1 MEKAYTNKA
10 LDDKR
15 TKRTSMGIK
24 KHKAIKNFIIY
35 TILILG
41 AFVVIYPFFFMIIN
55 SVKTGPEIMHYP
67 NALPE
72 KISLNGYIG
81 VFKSLNVPRLF
92 INTIFISGSVT
103 ILNTLFSSMVAYGIV
118 KTQIPGRKALFKII
132 LGSMMIPGILL
143 LIPTYMMMY
152 NWNWINTYRVLI
164 IPAGISAYNIF
175 LMMQFMKQINN
186 AYLEAARI
194 DGASEWQIFW
204 KIVLPMSKPAL
215 ATIMILTFMGSWND
229 FFGPLLYL
237 RDESLMTL
245 QLGLYRFS
253 SSIPGKHIE
262 QLWAATTMISIPV
275 VIVFFFLQKN
285 FIKAFTGIGLK

>member
-1 MEKAYTNKA
+1 MERTYECKYVDNK
-10 LDDKR
+10 K
-15 TKRTSMGIK
+15 IK
-24 KHKAIKNFIIY
+24 KGIRIKRHKVIKNFIIY
-35 TILILG
+35 AILISG
-41 AFVVIYPFFFMIIN
+41 AFVVIYPFFFMVIN
-55 SVKTGPEIMHYP
+55 SLKTGPEIMHHP
-67 NALPE
+67 NALPRE
-72 KISLNGYIG
+72 ISLKGYIG
-81 VFKSLNVPRLF
+81 VFKLLDVPRLF
-92 INTIFISGSVT
+92 LNTIFISGSVT
-103 ILNTLFSSMVAYGIV
+103 ILNTIFSSMVAYGIV
-118 KTQIPGRKALFKII
+118 KTQIPGRKVLFKII

-164 IPAGISAYNIF
+164 IPAAISAYNIF
-175 LMMQFMKQINN
+175 LMMQFMKQIDN